1 MLPKYI
7 NSSRGANDV
16 GWSLAKVFLESSK
29 KSVPSLT
36 VIVVKNQLVGPTDA
50 LSASDNTTHPS
61 RRMAEADGYIS
72 CRDLKNGMG
81 TLADMLCW

>member
-1 MLPKYI
+1 MLSKYI

-36 VIVVKNQLVGPTDA
+36 VIVVKNQLIGPTDA
-50 LSASDNTTHPS
+50 LNASDHTTHPS
-61 RRMAEADGYIS
+61 RKMEEADG
-72 CRDLKNGMG
+72 
-81 TLADMLCW
+81 